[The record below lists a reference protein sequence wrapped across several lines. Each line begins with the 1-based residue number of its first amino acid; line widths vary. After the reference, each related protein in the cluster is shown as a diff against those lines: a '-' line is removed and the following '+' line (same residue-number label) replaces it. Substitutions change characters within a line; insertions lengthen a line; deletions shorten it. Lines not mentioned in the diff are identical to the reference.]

1 MVFREKELHYA
12 SLDLARSNSECDDG
26 GCGGASAAGTSG
38 GGVGLSHV
46 PSLKSQS
53 SLTESSSASTPSPNL
68 ASDASFIYAEI
79 DFTKSVSSR
88 KMRH

>member
-1 MVFREKELHYA
+1 MFRERELHYA
-12 SLDLARSNSECDDG
+12 SLDLVRSNSECDDG
-26 GCGGASAAGTSG
+26 ASG
-38 GGVGLSHV
+38 GGGLSHV

-68 ASDASFIYAEI
+68 ANDATFIYAEI
-79 DFTKSVSSR
+79 DFTKSASSR